1 MQNEGHTPPPT
12 VAFVFKIP
20 RRSMSVLFSDVF
32 SLMVSS
38 SSTTQRRRAMD
49 GLADA
54 MVCSAAA
61 GVGHLSIDIRVRR
74 FRFLFQQRHRSK
86 DLPRLA
92 IAALRNI
99 KLLPRELHRV

>member
-1 MQNEGHTPPPT
+1 STAARAGA
-12 VAFVFKIP
+12 VVVRIS
-20 RRSMSVLFSDVF
+20 RRSVSVLFSYVF
-32 SLMVSS
+32 SLMVAS
-38 SSTTQRRRAMD
+38 SSTTPRGRAMD

-92 IAALRNI
+92 IAALRDI